1 MAATA
6 APSAH
11 TQSPEDLQATAA
23 ALWTFVH
30 LKVPRFTSET
40 ALKVVE
46 GLQPQP
52 DEDPKV
58 LAKRL
63 RKALNDAG
71 VVLKHT
77 AALDAASRIL
87 GRSSW
92 HALDREA
99 ATPKLKLTVVAQAAE
114 EPFSSWHELAPRLAE
129 WLEAWHQVKPTKV
142 FEVRFGSDYILVCV
156 PEPKTGSL
164 ANETDMVPA
173 LSITPIGD
181 TKGWLAEAPA
191 AFEMVRRRL
200 EETDK
205 AILVGVATLQVCGR
219 NGPTILARLPAI
231 PQPVTAD
238 DACNSEL
245 VLLRED
251 NELMPGDGFEIAR
264 GDEMTCWA
272 QLELAVKDEAKG
284 HPLEI
289 CLEEEGAWR
298 VGKGRYVWQLNTLH
312 PEDYVPGQVHSVLTE
327 AESEKL
333 LRRYRLAK
341 RILGGKVKHHHVTK
355 QLKYLSGPDD
365 TYPVDLHRVFH
376 ALNDAG
382 HDWDSFCAET
392 GIQQDKVPEVK
403 VGFVMTLAE
412 HLKLK
417 DPNILFASPPRAKL
431 AKAVDDAL
439 IRSLM
444 PRVDFVRYRT
454 PPDLTSDQVEG
465 IRDAIED
472 FSASSRIQKLQQLG
486 QFTNPD
492 DPLPHLCYASDGEEL
507 RLKLEALGLEMYV
520 GLMPHLIS
528 TEGVIEK
535 LPNMWSF
542 AFGHAIYLD
551 IDRIEEGA

>member
-6 APSAH
+6 APSA
-11 TQSPEDLQATAA
+11 QPPSPQDLQATAA

-30 LKVPRFTSET
+30 LKVPRFTSNA

-46 GLQPQP
+46 GLHTRP

-63 RKALNDAG
+63 RKALSDAG
-71 VVLKHT
+71 VSLKHT

-87 GRSSW
+87 GYSSW
-92 HALDREA
+92 HACNREP
-99 ATPKLKLTVVAQAAE
+99 TVSKLKLTVVAQTPE
-114 EPFSSWHELAPRLAE
+114 EQFSSWHELAPRLAE
-129 WLEAWHQVKPTKV
+129 WLETWHQVKLTKV
-142 FEVRFGSDYILVCV
+142 FEIRFGSDFILVCV
-156 PEPKTGSL
+156 PEPKKDSL
-164 ANETDMVPA
+164 EGETEMVPA
-173 LSITPIGD
+173 LAINPLGEA
-181 TKGWLAEAPA
+181 KGWLSEAPA

-205 AILVGVATLQVCGR
+205 AILDGVATLQICGR
-219 NGPTILARLPAI
+219 YGPEVLAKLPAI
-231 PQPVTAD
+231 PQPVSPD
-238 DACNSEL
+238 DTCNSEL

-251 NELMPGDGFEIAR
+251 NELMPGDGYEIAR
-264 GDEMTCWA
+264 GDEMTCWS

-284 HPLEI
+284 QPLGISLDES
-289 CLEEEGAWR
+289 AWR
-298 VGKGRYVWQLNTLH
+298 VGKGRYVWLMTTLH
-312 PEDYVPGQVHSVLTE
+312 PEDYVPGQVQSMLTE

-341 RILGGKVKHHHVTK
+341 RILGGKVKRHHVTK

-365 TYPVDLHRVFH
+365 TYRVDLHRVFL
-376 ALNDAG
+376 ALNDSG
-382 HDWDSFCAET
+382 HDWDTFCTET
-392 GIQQDKVPEVK
+392 GIEQDKVPEVK
-403 VGFVMTLAE
+403 VDFVMTLAE

-417 DPNILFASPPRAKL
+417 DPNKLFASPPRSKL
-431 AKAVDDAL
+431 VKAVDDTL

-454 PPDLTSDQVEG
+454 PRDLAPDQVEG

-472 FSASSRIQKLQQLG
+472 FSASLRLQKMQQLG
-486 QFTNPD
+486 QFVDPN
-492 DPLPHLCYASDGEEL
+492 DPLPYLCYAGEGEEL

-520 GLMPHLIS
+520 GVMPHLVS
-528 TEGVIEK
+528 TEGVLEK

-551 IDRIEEGA
+551 IDRMEEGA

>member
-1 MAATA
+1 MAAAA
-6 APSAH
+6 APLAQP
-11 TQSPEDLQATAA
+11 TSPQDLQATAA

-30 LKVPRFTSET
+30 LKIPRFTSAV

-46 GLQPQP
+46 DLQPKP
-52 DEDPKV
+52 DEDPKA

-63 RKALNDAG
+63 RKALSSAG
-71 VVLKHT
+71 ISLKHT

-87 GRSSW
+87 GHSSW
-92 HALDREA
+92 HVCNREPA
-99 ATPKLKLTVVAQAAE
+99 VPKLKLTMVVKAPE
-114 EPFSSWHELAPRLAE
+114 EQFSSWHELAPRLAE
-129 WLEAWHQVKPTKV
+129 WLEAWHQAKFTKV
-142 FEVRFGSDYILVCV
+142 FEVRFGQDFILICV
-156 PEPKTGSL
+156 PEPKKDSKTG
-164 ANETDMVPA
+164 ETEMVPA
-173 LSITPIGD
+173 LALNPIGEVNGCL
-181 TKGWLAEAPA
+181 TEAPA
-191 AFEMVRRRL
+191 TFEMVRRRL
-200 EETDK
+200 EETEK
-205 AILVGVATLQVCGR
+205 AILDGVATLQICGR
-219 NGPTILARLPAI
+219 YGPEVLVKLPAV
-231 PQPVTAD
+231 PQPVTPD
-238 DACNSEL
+238 DTCNSEL

-284 HPLEI
+284 QPLEI
-289 CLEEEGAWR
+289 SLEEGAWR
-298 VGKGRYVWQLNTLH
+298 VGKGRYVWQMTSLH
-312 PEDYVPGQVHSVLTE
+312 PEDYVPGQVHTVLTE

-341 RILGGKVKHHHVTK
+341 RILGGKVKHHHITK
-355 QLKYLSGPDD
+355 QLKYLSGPED
-365 TYPVDLHRVFH
+365 TYRVDLHRVFLS
-376 ALNDAG
+376 LNDAG

-392 GIQQDKVPEVK
+392 GIEQDKVPEVK

-417 DPNILFASPPRAKL
+417 DPNRLFASPPRAKL
-431 AKAVDDAL
+431 AKAVDDPL

-454 PPDLTSDQVEG
+454 PRDLAPDLVEG

-472 FSASSRIQKLQQLG
+472 FSASIRVQKMQQMG
-486 QFTNPD
+486 QLIDPN
-492 DPLPHLCYASDGEEL
+492 DPLPYLCYAGDGEEL
-507 RLKLEALGLEMYV
+507 RLKLEELGLEMYV
-520 GLMPHLIS
+520 GVMPHLVS

-535 LPNMWSF
+535 LPGMWSY

>member
-1 MAATA
+1 MAAAA
-6 APSAH
+6 APSA
-11 TQSPEDLQATAA
+11 QSASHQDLQATAA

-30 LKVPRFTSET
+30 LKVPRFTAEA

-46 GLQPQP
+46 GLQLQP
-52 DEDPKV
+52 DENPKA

-63 RKALNDAG
+63 RKALSEVG
-71 VVLKHT
+71 VSLKHT

-87 GRSSW
+87 GHSSW
-92 HALDREA
+92 HVRNREPA
-99 ATPKLKLTVVAQAAE
+99 VPKLKLTMVVKASE
-114 EPFSSWHELAPRLAE
+114 EQFSSWHELAPRLAE
-129 WLEAWHQVKPTKV
+129 WLEAWHQLKPTRV
-142 FEVRFGSDYILVCV
+142 FEVRFGSDFILVCV
-156 PEPKTGSL
+156 PEPKKDSQAG
-164 ANETDMVPA
+164 ETEMVPA
-173 LSITPIGD
+173 LAINPIGEAN
-181 TKGWLAEAPA
+181 GWLTEAPA

-200 EETDK
+200 EETEK
-205 AILVGVATLQVCGR
+205 AILDGVATLQICGR
-219 NGPTILARLPAI
+219 YGPEVLAKLPAV
-231 PQPVTAD
+231 PQPVTPD
-238 DACNSEL
+238 DTCNSEL

-251 NELMPGDGFEIAR
+251 NKLMPGDRFEIAR

-272 QLELAVKDEAKG
+272 QLELAVKEEAKG
-284 HPLEI
+284 QALEVS
-289 CLEEEGAWR
+289 LEEGAWHM
-298 VGKGRYVWQLNTLH
+298 GKGRYVWQMTTLH
-312 PEDYVPGQVHSVLTE
+312 PEDYVPGQAHSMLTE
-327 AESEKL
+327 AESQKL

-355 QLKYLSGPDD
+355 QLTYLSGPDD
-365 TYPVDLHRVFH
+365 TYRVDLHRVFH

-392 GIQQDKVPEVK
+392 GLEQDKVPEVK

-417 DPNILFASPPRAKL
+417 DPNRLFASPPRAKL
-431 AKAVDDAL
+431 AKAVDDTL

-454 PPDLTSDQVEG
+454 PRDLNPDQVEG

-472 FSASSRIQKLQQLG
+472 FSASIRIQKMQQLG
-486 QFTNPD
+486 QFIDPN
-492 DPLPHLCYASDGEEL
+492 DPLPYLCYAGDGEEL

-520 GLMPHLIS
+520 GVMPHLVS

-535 LPNMWSF
+535 LPGMWSF

-551 IDRIEEGA
+551 IDRVEEGA